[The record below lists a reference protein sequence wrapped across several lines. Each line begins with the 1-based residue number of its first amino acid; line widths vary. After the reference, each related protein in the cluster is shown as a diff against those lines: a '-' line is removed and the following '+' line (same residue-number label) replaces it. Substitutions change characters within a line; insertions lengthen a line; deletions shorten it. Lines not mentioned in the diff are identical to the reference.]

1 MTEHDTLP
9 LPDYDQ
15 LPIEGLTHRIRM
27 LDAAGVQTLLDYE
40 REHAHRANV
49 VTILENRLSAM
60 RDGAQPSGGDPLTP
74 AADDP
79 IHAMGGSK
87 VSEATSGPAMNPP
100 SHGDPSNPAQPRPTG

>member
-1 MTEHDTLP
+1 MTEHDALP

-15 LPIEGLTHRIRM
+15 LPIDGLTHRIRM

-40 REHAHRANV
+40 RAHANRANA
-49 VTILENRLSAM
+49 VTILENRLSAL
-60 RDGAQPSGGDPLTP
+60 RDGAQPSSGDPLAA

-79 IHAMGGSK
+79 THAMGGSK
-87 VSEATSGPAMNPP
+87 VSEATSGPTMNPP